1 MTTRTGR
8 QAPHWGNNPVIRH
21 RNELSRQEPVIH
33 PPQGQKITPSS
44 MNRLP
49 GLLLSLLLVLHTT
62 TALSESSFDQ
72 LPDLGDASGQVIS
85 PQQDIA
91 LGKAFMRQVRQS
103 GLILDDQEVNSYL
116 GSLGNKLAANS
127 DNPGHSF
134 TFFLVDDS
142 SINAFAGP
150 GGYIGVNVGLF
161 ITAESESELAGVM
174 AHEIAHVTQRH
185 LARRFDAA
193 NKMSLPTTAAV
204 LAAILIGATADGS
217 AGAAA
222 LTAASAANMQYQI
235 NFTRANEYEA
245 DRVGI
250 QTLADA
256 GFDPYGMPQFF
267 EKLQKNSKLYGT
279 RPPEFLSTHPVT
291 TNRIA
296 EATSRADN
304 YPRKPAYTSLDFLL
318 LRAKLRVRS
327 YKDSKQVLADF
338 QRYQGESGGSTPA
351 EKYEFALLLAA
362 NGKYAQA
369 ETVMQK
375 LQKADPD
382 RITYQLALA
391 DILIG
396 NKQRDRALAVYKD
409 ALTLYPD
416 NLAVALPYA
425 TALMD
430 AGREE
435 DAYNL
440 LSDIT
445 GNHQDSAKAYKLLAQ
460 AAGATGHK
468 AQTHTAMSQYYFLNG
483 FTNQAIEQL
492 KLAEKQPELNDYN
505 TARIQARITQLETIL
520 EAEKL
525 E

>member
-1 MTTRTGR
+1 MY
-8 QAPHWGNNPVIRH
+8 
-21 RNELSRQEPVIH
+21 
-33 PPQGQKITPSS
+33 
-44 MNRLP
+44 RLP
-49 GLLLSLLLVLHTT
+49 GLLLSLLLVLHPSSV
-62 TALSESSFDQ
+62 LSQSNFDQ
-72 LPDLGDASGQVIS
+72 LPDLGDVSGQAIS

-103 GLILDDQEVNSYL
+103 GLILEDQEVNSYL
-116 GSLGNKLAANS
+116 QALGSKLAS
-127 DNPGHSF
+127 HSENPGHSF
-134 TFFLVDDS
+134 TFFLVDDMT
-142 SINAFAGP
+142 INAFAGP

-161 ITAESESELAGVM
+161 VTADSESELAGVM

-193 NKMSLPTTAAV
+193 DKMSLPTTAAI
-204 LAAILIGATADGS
+204 LAGILIGATTDGA

-296 EATSRADN
+296 EATSRAET
-304 YPRKPAYTSLDFLL
+304 YPRKPVYTNLDFLL

-327 YKDSKQVLADF
+327 YQDPKQVLSDF
-338 QRYQGESGGSTPA
+338 QRYQGTNGGDTPV

-362 NGKYAQA
+362 NGRYEQA
-369 ETVMQK
+369 ESVMQK
-375 LQKADPD
+375 LQKSDPD
-382 RITYQLALA
+382 RITYRLALA
-391 DILIG
+391 EIQRGD
-396 NKQRDRALAVYKD
+396 KQTDKALATYRE
-409 ALTLYPD
+409 ALALYTD
-416 NLAVALPYA
+416 DMAIALPYA
-425 TALMD
+425 TTLMD

-435 DAYNL
+435 DAYQL
-440 LSDIT
+440 LSEIT
-445 GNHQDSAKAYKLLAQ
+445 NVHQENAKAFKLLAQ

-468 AQTHTAMSQYYFLNG
+468 VQTHTAMSQYYFLNG

-492 KLAEKQPELNDYN
+492 RLAEKQPDLSNYLI
-505 TARIQARITQLETIL
+505 ARIQARITQLETLL

>member
-1 MTTRTGR
+1 LGGIILKSGLDLNLNDGNLSYFTRKAM
-8 QAPHWGNNPVIRH
+8 QI
-21 RNELSRQEPVIH
+21 ELSP
-33 PPQGQKITPSS
+33 
-44 MNRLP
+44 MNRLS
-49 GLLLSLLLVLHTT
+49 GLLLSLLVALHS
-62 TALSESSFDQ
+62 TAAFSQSGFDQ
-72 LPDLGDASGQVIS
+72 LPDLGDSSGQAIS

-103 GLILDDQEVNSYL
+103 GLVLDDQEVNSYL
-116 GSLGNKLAANS
+116 EALGHKLAS
-127 DNPGHSF
+127 HSENPGHSF
-134 TFFLVDDS
+134 TFFLVDEP

-161 ITAESESELAGVM
+161 VTADSESELAGVM

-193 NKMSLPTTAAV
+193 DKMSLPTTAAV
-204 LAAILIGATADGS
+204 LAAILIGATTDGS

-296 EATSRADN
+296 EATSRAET
-304 YPRKPAYTSLDFLL
+304 YPRKPDYTSLDFLL
-318 LRAKLRVRS
+318 LRAKLRVKS
-327 YKDSKQVLADF
+327 YKDPRQVLSDF
-338 QRYQGESGGSTPA
+338 QRYQGESGGDTPA

-362 NGKYAQA
+362 NDRYPQA
-369 ETVMQK
+369 ETVMRQ

-382 RITYQLALA
+382 RITYRLALA
-391 DILIG
+391 DILRG
-396 NKQRDRALAVYKD
+396 AKQPDKALAVYKD
-409 ALTLYPD
+409 SLALYPD
-416 NLAVALPYA
+416 NMAIALPYA
-425 TALMD
+425 TTLMD
-430 AGREE
+430 HGREE
-435 DAYNL
+435 EAYQL
-440 LSDIT
+440 LSEAT
-445 GNHQDSAKAYKLLAQ
+445 GNNNENAKAYKLLAQ

-468 AQTHTAMSQYYFLNG
+468 VQTHTAMSQYYFLNG

-492 KLAEKQPELNDYN
+492 KLAEKQPGLNDYL
-505 TARIQARITQLETIL
+505 TARIQARITDLEALL

>member
-1 MTTRTGR
+1 MKKLT
-8 QAPHWGNNPVIRH
+8 
-21 RNELSRQEPVIH
+21 
-33 PPQGQKITPSS
+33 
-44 MNRLP
+44 
-49 GLLLSLLLVLHTT
+49 GLLLCLLLVLNSATV
-62 TALSESSFDQ
+62 LSESSFDQ

-116 GSLGNKLAANS
+116 EALGSKLAAHS
-127 DNPGHSF
+127 ENPGHSF

-142 SINAFAGP
+142 AINAFAGP

-161 ITAESESELAGVM
+161 VTADSESELAGVM

-256 GFDPYGMPQFF
+256 GYDPYGMPQFF

-296 EATSRADN
+296 EATSRAET
-304 YPRKPAYTSLDFLL
+304 YPRKPAYNNLDFLL

-327 YKDSKQVLADF
+327 YQDPKQVLADF
-338 QRYQGESGGSTPA
+338 QRYQGESGGDTPA

-362 NGKYAQA
+362 NGRFAQA

-375 LQKADPD
+375 LHKADPD
-382 RITYQLALA
+382 RITYRLALA
-391 DILIG
+391 DILRRG
-396 NKQRDRALAVYKD
+396 KQPDKSLAVYKD
-409 ALTLYPD
+409 ALALYPD
-416 NLAVALPYA
+416 NLAIALPYA
-425 TALMD
+425 TTLMD
-430 AGREE
+430 TGDEE
-435 DAYNL
+435 AAYQL

-445 GNHQDSAKAYKLLAQ
+445 SNHQENAKAFKLLAQ

-468 AQTHTAMSQYYFLNG
+468 VQTHTAMSQYYFLNG
-483 FTNQAIEQL
+483 FTSQAIEQL
-492 KLAEKQPELNDYN
+492 KLAEKQPELNDYL
-505 TARIQARITQLETIL
+505 TARIQARITQLQTLL

>member
-1 MTTRTGR
+1 
-8 QAPHWGNNPVIRH
+8 
-21 RNELSRQEPVIH
+21 
-33 PPQGQKITPSS
+33 

-49 GLLLSLLLVLHTT
+49 RLLLSLLLALHTT
-62 TALSESSFDQ
+62 ATLSESSFDQ
-72 LPDLGDASGQVIS
+72 LPDLGDASGKAIT

-91 LGKAFMRQVRQS
+91 LGKAFMRQIRQS
-103 GLILDDQEVNSYL
+103 GLILEDPEVNSYL
-116 GSLGNKLAANS
+116 AALGNKLAMHS
-127 DNPGHSF
+127 ENPGHSF

-142 SINAFAGP
+142 TINAFAGP

-161 ITAESESELAGVM
+161 VTADSESELAGVM

-193 NKMSLPTTAAV
+193 DKMSLPTTAAV
-204 LAAILIGATADGS
+204 LAAILIGATANGS

-296 EATSRADN
+296 EATSRAET

-327 YKDSKQVLADF
+327 YPDPKQVLADF
-338 QRYQGESGGSTPA
+338 QRYQGESGGDTPA

-362 NGKYAQA
+362 NGRYPQA

-375 LQKADPD
+375 LQKGDPD
-382 RITYQLALA
+382 RITYRLALA
-391 DILIG
+391 DILG
-396 NKQRDRALAVYKD
+396 RGKQPDEALAVYKD
-409 ALTLYPD
+409 ALALYPD
-416 NLAVALPYA
+416 SMAVALPYA
-425 TALMD
+425 TTLMD
-430 AGREE
+430 TGREE
-435 DAYNL
+435 EAYRL

-445 GNHQDSAKAYKLLAQ
+445 ASHQENAKAFKLLAQ

-468 AQTHTAMSQYYFLNG
+468 VQTHTAMSQYYFLNG

-492 KLAEKQPELNDYN
+492 KLAEKQPGLSDYL
-505 TARIQARITQLETIL
+505 TARIQARITQLETL
-520 EAEKL
+520 LQAEKL